1 MAIKIFT
8 GNAALVTDVW
18 TFTVVTYSNAT
29 VLGITCNG
37 KTVSITLSGS
47 GYTAATAAAA
57 LQALLAASTY
67 GEFLEYT
74 WTVSDAVITG
84 TARVSGVPG
93 TFTNA
98 STGGTAGTLSNSTAA
113 SGPNF
118 LSVAANWTGGTLP
131 TNSDSVVFDRFSP
144 SALYG
149 LTALSALTG
158 LTIETIDFPN
168 SIGLPAVRGSAN
180 GFDPNSGG
188 GYPEYRTRYM
198 LLSAGTPTL
207 NIGRGSLVPTRVN
220 IEFGGSAA
228 ATAVNV
234 FGSAPPAAGEVASV
248 FIQGLTGM
256 DALNVTQGW
265 VGVAAEIGQ
274 TGGFTVVRI
283 GSEDNPNTD
292 AHVHF
297 GAGATVP
304 SIENQSGSSTS
315 EVTVTAL
322 TMRSRAIQHRQT
334 AGSIS
339 GSTVQ
344 GGLLLFESPGSLTIA
359 ASGKARVDF
368 SRDPRPKTIASGSTF
383 EDDASLFDPAG
394 TCTTMNCTFTGRS
407 LQLSDLGPSTAVVR
421 T

>member
-18 TFTVVTYSNAT
+18 TFTVVTYADTT

-37 KTVSITLSGS
+37 KTVSITLAGS

-74 WTVSDAVITG
+74 WSVSGAVITG
-84 TARVSGVPG
+84 TARTGGIPG

-118 LSVAANWTGGTLP
+118 LSAAANWTSGTLP
-131 TNSDSVVFDRFSP
+131 TNSDTVVFDRFSP
-144 SALYG
+144 SAIYG

-158 LTIETIDFPN
+158 LTIETIDFGN

-180 GFDPNSGG
+180 GFDPGSGG
-188 GYPEYRTRYM
+188 GYPEYRTRYL

-207 NIGRGSLVPTRVN
+207 NIGRGDVVPNRVN
-220 IEFGGSAA
+220 IQFASSADA
-228 ATAVNV
+228 AAVNV
-234 FGSAPPAAGEVASV
+234 FGSAPPAAGEVASIY
-248 FIQGLTGM
+248 FQGLTGM

-274 TGGFTVVRI
+274 AGGFTVVRV
-283 GSEDNPNTD
+283 GSEDNPSSD
-292 AHVHF
+292 ANVYF
-297 GAGATVP
+297 GSGATVP
-304 SIENQSGSSTS
+304 SIENQSGSSAS
-315 EVTVTAL
+315 EATVTSL
-322 TMRSRAIQHRQT
+322 TMRGRSTRHRQV
-334 AGSIS
+334 AGNIS
-339 GSTVQ
+339 GSTIQ
-344 GGLLLFESPGSLTIA
+344 GGILYFESPGSLTCVVN
-359 ASGKARVDF
+359 GKAVVDF
-368 SRDPRPKTIASGSTF
+368 SRDPRPKTIAAGSTF
-383 EDDASLFDPAG
+383 EDDSSLFDPAG
-394 TCTTMNCTFTGRS
+394 TCTAMDCTFYDRS
-407 LQLSDLGPSTAVVR
+407 LKLSDLGPSTAVVKP
-421 T
+421 